1 MLDLEPWLSPLEGG
15 SPSGASLRDDPRFH
29 QIEELMRAGSEVV
42 RDDRN
47 NPISEREVP
56 VDWARVMECAEALRA
71 EGRDLR
77 LLVIVARALLNQQ
90 GPEALGQGLTLIART
105 IEVHWDNLHPELR
118 PDPNPRDAAM
128 RRINALLQLENA
140 DNGVLGDLRRRTAF
154 SIRGLGSVRG
164 LDLERGSIDGRT
176 AQNEAAPGMS
186 DRERAA
192 LIAEHDQLVGRVSS
206 ACAALAD
213 QAPGELAALTA
224 GLRDAAEALSAIE
237 AAMAARTGDQILL
250 PTFRKALGRMRAP
263 LERAAHPA
271 PVSDAQAPE
280 VSADPLPSTGA
291 EPVRA
296 ASGGAAV
303 PDRLSNRN
311 EVVACL
317 DRIIEFY
324 DRTEPASPV
333 PFLARRMR
341 RMVPM
346 DFLELM
352 EDLAPSG
359 LKEFRS
365 LAGLFEKAPRTQGDK
380 T

>member
-1 MLDLEPWLSPLEGG
+1 MLDLDPWLSPLEGE
-15 SPSGASLRDDPRFH
+15 SPSGTSLRDDPRFH
-29 QIEELMRAGSEVV
+29 EIEELMRVGSEVV
-42 RDDRN
+42 RDERN
-47 NPISEREVP
+47 NPVSEREVP
-56 VDWARVMECAEALRA
+56 VDWAKVMACAEALRA

-90 GPEALGQGLTLIART
+90 GPEGLGQGLTLIAKT
-105 IEVHWDNLHPELR
+105 IEMHWDMLHPELR
-118 PDPNPRDAAM
+118 PVPGARDAAM

-154 SIRGLGSVRG
+154 SVRGLGPVRG
-164 LDLERGSIDGRT
+164 LDLEHGSIDART

-192 LIAEHDQLVGRVSS
+192 LVAGHEQLVGRVNA

-224 GLRDAAEALSAIE
+224 GLRDAAEALGAIE
-237 AAMAARTGDQILL
+237 TAMAARTGDPTLL
-250 PTFRKALGRMRAP
+250 PTLRRTLERMRAT
-263 LERAAHPA
+263 LERTAQPA
-271 PVSDAQAPE
+271 PVADAAAPD
-280 VSADPLPSTGA
+280 APTDPLPDTGPA
-291 EPVRA
+291 PVRA

-365 LAGLFEKAPRTQGDK
+365 LAGLYEKSPRTQGDK